1 MRQMKQAVNYFYTAL
16 LQYNFGLY
24 FST

>member
-1 MRQMKQAVNYFYTAL
+1 MRQMKQIVIYFCTAP
-16 LQYNFGLY
+16 LQHNFGLY

>member
-1 MRQMKQAVNYFYTAL
+1 MRQMKQTVIYFCTAL
-16 LQYNFGLY
+16 LQHTFGLY